1 MRWFAKILCFPFF
14 QAVRSE
20 SIGRNAFIHPK
31 KISTSE
37 RLPICHSASSLLR
50 FSMKSLAKVAV
61 SFALMQKKEERKI
74 AASSESPHVRQCQ
87 ASFSLLSLNRA
98 FQDYGSRWRTSR
110 RSAKSSEL
118 ASLKQQSFLNASLLL
133 PFAVEPKVNHS
144 FLRNDAVAK
153 IVISNNFLEPRSVM
167 IGNASILSWGQG
179 KLKSG

>member
-1 MRWFAKILCFPFF
+1 MRWFAKILCSPFF

-20 SIGRNAFIHPK
+20 SIGRKRVHPPDK
-31 KISTSE
+31 NINLGE
-37 RLPICHSASSLLR
+37 VAHLPLCIVASPL
-50 FSMKSLAKVAV
+50 FCEKSLAKVAV

-133 PFAVEPKVNHS
+133 PFAVEPKVDHS

-153 IVISNNFLEPRSVM
+153 IAISNNFLEP
-167 IGNASILSWGQG
+167 
-179 KLKSG
+179 

>member
-1 MRWFAKILCFPFF
+1 
-14 QAVRSE
+14 
-20 SIGRNAFIHPK
+20 
-31 KISTSE
+31 
-37 RLPICHSASSLLR
+37 
-50 FSMKSLAKVAV
+50 MKSLAKVAV

-133 PFAVEPKVNHS
+133 PFAVEPKVDHS

-167 IGNASILSWGQG
+167 IETHPPFHRYKANANPDREILVWGTDG
-179 KLKSG
+179 CGFVGRWIE